1 MKRADKN
8 YNTKVHF
15 LGLISSWWKVMR
27 QLKKKK
33 AANINSMLLL
43 SALQT
48 AMKAVAILSHKSLSV
63 TPKK

>member
-1 MKRADKN
+1 MKSDATIK
-8 YNTKVHF
+8 
-15 LGLISSWWKVMR
+15 
-27 QLKKKK
+27 KKKK